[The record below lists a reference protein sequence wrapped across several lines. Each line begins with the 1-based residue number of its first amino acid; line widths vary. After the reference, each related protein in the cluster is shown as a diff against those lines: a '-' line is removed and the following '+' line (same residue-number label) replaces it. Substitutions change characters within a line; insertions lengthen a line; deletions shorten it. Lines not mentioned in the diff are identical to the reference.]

1 MLVHEFLSICLSTST
16 GYKSVCLMQ
25 GRMVDN
31 IVKDQTN
38 NRLIVR
44 GAGAAQPV
52 WLGGWFQ

>member
-1 MLVHEFLSICLSTST
+1 MLIHEFLSICLSTST
-16 GYKSVCLMQ
+16 GYKSVCQTQ

-52 WLGGWFQ
+52 WLGG